1 MNELAQL
8 KEYIPKLKEDYQYTK
23 LANAIAE
30 AIKHGKSSVSMVMDF
45 KISGEAL
52 DLLRNAN
59 ISVEASTVTDGE
71 YVFNF

>member
-23 LANAIAE
+23 LAKEIAD
-30 AIKHGKSSVSMVMDF
+30 AIKHGKSSISEVMDF
-45 KISGEAL
+45 QISDEAI
-52 DLLRNAN
+52 DELRDAH
-59 ISVEASTVTDGE
+59 VTVQASTEVAGQ

>member
-23 LANAIAE
+23 LANEIAD
-30 AIKHGKSSVSMVMDF
+30 AIKHGKSSINVVMDF
-45 KISGEAL
+45 QISSEAL
-52 DLLRNAN
+52 DLLRDAN
-59 ISVEASTVTDGE
+59 ISVEASTVTAGE